1 MNRRWR
7 NLTTR
12 SRQRRFDPPF
22 VGLAPAAP
30 TTPVVFKSSRRRTS
44 VVARRGE
51 FFPLVSVQQLPPGR
65 VEPTPKRI
73 GKARRGSFF
82 AIVPQA
88 LAAGPAP
95 LVPIMAATRRPR
107 PTMEPRRGAHFA
119 APLQGAVAG
128 TAPLVPSL
136 QRQTRRPQLSVR
148 RGEFLPQ
155 PWPQVTPTPAGFVP
169 RQTRRQ
175 TRALRIRR
183 GEFVL
188 VPPTSTPA
196 AAPTLTPK
204 LLRAAS
210 RRLVITRSGSFV
222 AVPLAGATPA
232 TPGFV
237 CQDFSA
243 TVTVD
248 AYASSVTVDTYAG
261 TVTVDAYS
269 ATVSIDAYGG
279 TATNCGR

>member
-136 QRQTRRPQLSVR
+136 QRQTRRPGPRSRQLQRVSFPGR
-148 RGEFLPQ
+148 RVGRREHC
-155 PWPQVTPTPAGFVP
+155 GF
-169 RQTRRQ
+169 
-175 TRALRIRR
+175 
-183 GEFVL
+183 G
-188 VPPTSTPA
+188 A
-196 AAPTLTPK
+196 ASSYS
-204 LLRAAS
+204 S
-210 RRLVITRSGSFV
+210 RRLR
-222 AVPLAGATPA
+222 PLQPR
-232 TPGFV
+232 
-237 CQDFSA
+237 Q
-243 TVTVD
+243 
-248 AYASSVTVDTYAG
+248 
-261 TVTVDAYS
+261 
-269 ATVSIDAYGG
+269 
-279 TATNCGR
+279 R